1 MNSICMYTHKH
12 AYKLCICVYM
22 YMLNSFKILQQN
34 SAVNTTNIAILH
46 MKETEENRD
55 YLPRITSLLSSRAK
69 I

>member
-1 MNSICMYTHKH
+1 MYTHKH